1 MQKEVRVLVS
11 AVVVA
16 LFSLTMFLAA
26 FFFYNNLQETY
37 RVCAQFAYDQ
47 RQCYGSGESIAV
59 SIASLKA
66 GIAWFSGIG
75 LAAWMVAV
83 YIAVKCRQ
91 AFAMSRLP

>member
-1 MQKEVRVLVS
+1 MQKEVKLLVS

-16 LFSLTMFLAA
+16 LFSLTMFVAA
-26 FFFYNNLQETY
+26 FFFYSNLQQVY
-37 RVCAQFAYDQ
+37 YACAE
-47 RQCYGSGESIAV
+47 YGLNRRACSGSESVAV
-59 SIASLKA
+59 SVTSLKA

-83 YIAVKCRQ
+83 YIAVKCKQ